1 MGIEQGEFSMQEIMF
16 LVSNIS
22 KFTVKKKLKNISLIK
37 EEQELVAITDN
48 YKLISGICEWSISKL
63 GSTEPYQS
71 QDSLSQGLSFLVHAQ
86 HVSECN
92 WVLFY
97 INGVLVCSSMCP

>member
-48 YKLISGICEWSISKL
+48 WSLTTSEFQVFVNDQFLNWDPQNRIKVRIVSARA
-63 GSTEPYQS
+63 YH
-71 QDSLSQGLSFLVHAQ
+71 SLFMH
-86 HVSECN
+86 N
-92 WVLFY
+92 
-97 INGVLVCSSMCP
+97 M